1 MGQGAKFLFETD
13 FGNPEVAKRN
23 ARNFTEADV
32 QAARAEALQ
41 EARAEL
47 GAREEK
53 RAADLAAQI
62 AATVEQLVAQRAAD
76 LQAASECAVDIAVTI
91 CRKVLPTLAAQGAL
105 DEIAGHISRA
115 LADVQGEPRVVVRM
129 SEANVAAL
137 RHRVDALANGFDGT
151 LVLLPDDHLSDSD
164 CHVMWADGGSERDVA
179 RLWAQ
184 IDQAVEQITA
194 AGIGAGEPTPED
206 RSAPAAA
213 VPDAAAPSDTPTE
226 QQSPANG

>member
-1 MGQGAKFLFETD
+1 MGAGAKYLFETD
-13 FGNPEVAKRN
+13 FGNPETVKRS

-32 QAARAEALQ
+32 QAARSEALQ
-41 EARAEL
+41 QARAEL

-53 RAADLAAQI
+53 RAADLAGQI
-62 AATVEQLVAQRAAD
+62 AATVNQLVDQRAAD

-105 DEIAGHISRA
+105 DEIAGHISRT
-115 LADVQGEPRVVVRM
+115 LAEVQGEPRVVVRM

-137 RHRVDALANGFDGT
+137 RDRVDTLANGFDGK
-151 LVLLPDDHLSDSD
+151 LVLLPDDHLVGSD

-184 IDQAVEQITA
+184 IDTAVAQITA
-194 AGIGAGEPTPED
+194 GGLG
-206 RSAPAAA
+206 
-213 VPDAAAPSDTPTE
+213 AAPGSAAHDTDSDATPPLE
-226 QQSPANG
+226 QLSPANG